1 MKIKYGTLIYE
12 EKDKVGIITLN
23 RPEARNALNYPLFLD
38 LDDAV
43 RGCTA
48 KAMVITGAGTAFCA
62 GGDMKQL
69 KPMGYL
75 WRNYRTGVLT
85 EPEEEMC
92 RRTLQTNR
100 LNSSMDALLYTNI
113 PIIAA
118 VNGPA
123 AGQGLEIALT
133 ADIRVA
139 SEKATFSA
147 AFVKRGY
154 IGDAAVFGRL
164 SQLVGREHTAELL
177 MTGDTIDAQ
186 RALEIGLVS
195 RVVKHEDMME
205 TAMGIAKKIAGN
217 PPLAVQAY
225 KEGLRNTLDPNWRAM
240 GSWLD
245 AQWVFEE
252 GSEDYKEG
260 VMAFIEKRMPNY
272 TGR

>member
-1 MKIKYGTLIYE
+1 MKIKYETLIYE
-12 EKDKVGIITLN
+12 EKGKIAIITLN
-23 RPEARNALNYPLFLD
+23 RPDVRNALNYPLFLD

-43 RGCTA
+43 RGCSA

-69 KPMGYL
+69 KEMSYL
-75 WRNYRTGVLT
+75 WKHHGTGVLT
-85 EPEEEMC
+85 EPEEEIC
-92 RRTLQTNR
+92 RRTLRTNR
-100 LNSSMDALLYTNI
+100 LTSSMDALLYTNI

-139 SEKATFSA
+139 SEKATFCA

-177 MTGDTIDAQ
+177 MTGDTIDAH

-195 RVVKHEDMME
+195 RVVKHDEVVE
-205 TAMGIAKKIAGN
+205 AATGIANKIASN

-252 GSEDYKEG
+252 GTEDYKEG
-260 VMAFIEKRMPNY
+260 VRAFIEKRIPNY